1 MKNVTI
7 VSRVPVAGLSAVT
20 WRVVE
25 TAQESKMVDVVTDTA
40 YTNLEQK
47 SEKYRQS
54 INKRRYS
61 ELTDEMV
68 SLDKNRDS
76 LSSGMRKYVASQ
88 LDSPVVSMSDAAL
101 KVQRVLDRFVGVE
114 VLSFGDESV
123 NLRNMVTELR
133 ATGLQASVTTLNLKP
148 WIDAIE
154 TANEAFESKIRERGD
169 DVVAIHEVKSASV
182 LRRELEQALRDYFEF
197 VHALVIL
204 KKTDD
209 LKNFEKRLYERVEAV
224 VAPLNRTPAEEV
236 KK

>member
-1 MKNVTI
+1 
-7 VSRVPVAGLSAVT
+7 
-20 WRVVE
+20 
-25 TAQESKMVDVVTDTA
+25 MVDVVTDTA

-54 INKRRYS
+54 INKRRFS
-61 ELTDEMV
+61 DLTDEMV
-68 SLDKNRDS
+68 ALDKNRDS
-76 LSSGMRKYVASQ
+76 LSSAMRSNVASQ
-88 LDSPVVSMSDAAL
+88 LSSPIASMRDAAL
-101 KVQRVLDRFVGVE
+101 QVQRVLDRFVGVE

-133 ATGLQASVTTLNLKP
+133 APELVDAVTALNLKP

-154 TANEAFESKIRERGD
+154 KANEDFELKIRERGD

-209 LKNFEKRLYERVEAV
+209 YRNFEKRLYERVEAV
-224 VAPLNRTPAEEV
+224 VAPLNRTPSEEV

>member
-7 VSRVPVAGLSAVT
+7 VSRVPVAGLGAVT

-68 SLDKNRDS
+68 ALDKNRDS

-123 NLRNMVTELR
+123 NLRNMVAELR

-154 TANEAFESKIRERGD
+154 TANEAFELKIRERGD